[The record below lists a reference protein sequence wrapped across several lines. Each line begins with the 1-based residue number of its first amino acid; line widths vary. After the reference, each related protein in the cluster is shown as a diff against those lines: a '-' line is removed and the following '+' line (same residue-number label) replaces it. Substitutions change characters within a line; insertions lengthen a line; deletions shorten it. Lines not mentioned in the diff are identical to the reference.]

1 MVLDASSA
9 STSNAGGGGSEV
21 GPQVG
26 EAVEDEQAAGTR
38 GIEQVLVLEAP
49 RVGMGDEDGVEAGGE
64 RGVDV
69 GPGGVADHPGQ
80 GRVEADIGDELV
92 VGVDVLLGDDG
103 GVAEVGAET
112 RAVDLGRPNTLSRLL
127 S

>member
-1 MVLDASSA
+1 ML
-9 STSNAGGGGSEV
+9 EV
-21 GPQVG
+21 GAQVG

-38 GIEQVLVLEAP
+38 GIEKVFVLEAP
-49 RVGMGDEDGVEAGGE
+49 RVGVGDEDGVEAGGE

-80 GRVEADIGDELV
+80 GRVEADVSDELV

-112 RAVDLGRPNTLSRLL
+112 GAVDLRRPNTLSRSLN
-127 S
+127 